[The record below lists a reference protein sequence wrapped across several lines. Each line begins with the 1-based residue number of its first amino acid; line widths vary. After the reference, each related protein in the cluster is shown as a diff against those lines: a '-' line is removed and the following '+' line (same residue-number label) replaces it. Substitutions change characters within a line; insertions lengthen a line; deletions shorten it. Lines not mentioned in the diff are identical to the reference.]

1 MNTNQLEHFLTLVET
16 LNYTAAAA
24 KLDISQ
30 PGLYRS
36 ISALEEEL
44 DATLFEK
51 KGRNIVLSRGGEIFV
66 PHARI
71 MLDQL
76 HAANSELQ
84 ILKKSV
90 IHPINIAV
98 AIDYD
103 INLFGIIIN
112 SYMQLTHSKFSITQI
127 QLPGIITLL
136 KNSDVEFAF
145 SCLSRILIDDPDL
158 DYAKIKPD
166 KYCCFVSRDNV
177 IAEQTS
183 IFLKDL
189 HEQNF
194 IFYSEYAQHVFSE
207 RMSEC
212 GYQIKAYP
220 GIFNKDAVFALVE
233 EGVGICIAGK
243 SSQYNKEKIAVIEL
257 EDDFADF
264 YIGLT
269 WKKNRQ
275 FSEQDLRFRK
285 FVLQNYAIKD

>member
-16 LNYTAAAA
+16 LNYTTAAA

-36 ISALEEEL
+36 IAAIEEEL

-71 MLDQL
+71 MFDQL
-76 HAANSELQ
+76 HAAQSELH
-84 ILKKSV
+84 ILKQSV

-103 INLFGIIIN
+103 INLFGVIIN
-112 SYMQLTHSKFSITQI
+112 SYMQLTHNKFSITQI

-136 KNSDVEFAF
+136 KNNDVEFAF
-145 SCLSRILIDDPDL
+145 SCLSQILTSDPEL
-158 DYAKIKPD
+158 DYVKIKPD
-166 KYCCFVSRDNV
+166 KYCCFVCNDNA
-177 IAEQTS
+177 IANKTS
-183 IFLKDL
+183 ISFKDL
-189 HEQNF
+189 HDQIF
-194 IFYSEYAQHVFSE
+194 IFYSEYAQQVFGQ
-207 RMSEC
+207 RMQEC
-212 GYQIKAYP
+212 GYQIKSYP
-220 GIFNKDAVFALVE
+220 GIFNKDAVFSLVE
-233 EGVGICIAGK
+233 EGVGVCIAGR
-243 SSQYNKEKIAVIEL
+243 SSQYNKEKIAAVEL

-275 FSEQDLRFRK
+275 FSEQDLQFRK
-285 FVLQNYAIKD
+285 FVLQNYAQKY